1 MKSSDI
7 LRRAPGPGINHPIRV
22 ANYVSSY
29 YKNSI
34 NKDILI
40 ASAYL
45 HDTLEDTSTTYHELL
60 NLFGGQIAGLVLEL
74 TSDNDIKEY
83 LGKTKYLEIK
93 MMNMSELALFIKLCD
108 RLDNVSDLTTSDEK
122 FRNKYVKETLEILE
136 FLLSNRKLSET
147 HISVIKNILNNLIKC
162 KFQCEC
168 VEPEVDK
175 LNCKV
180 KQLSLALQ

>member
-1 MKSSDI
+1 
-7 LRRAPGPGINHPIRV
+7 
-22 ANYVSSY
+22 
-29 YKNSI
+29 
-34 NKDILI
+34 
-40 ASAYL
+40 
-45 HDTLEDTSTTYHELL
+45 